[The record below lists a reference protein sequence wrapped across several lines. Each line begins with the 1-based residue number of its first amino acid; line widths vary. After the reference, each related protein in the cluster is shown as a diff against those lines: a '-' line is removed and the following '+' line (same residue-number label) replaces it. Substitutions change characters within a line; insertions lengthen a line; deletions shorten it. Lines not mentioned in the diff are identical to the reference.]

1 VRRAALLAAVLVL
14 ASAAPARAATI
25 SMSGSSVA
33 QAVLADLAYFYGR
46 EHPQRFAFVA
56 GGSGTGIADA
66 YRGVVSAGMVSRNL
80 GPSDP
85 PGLVLS
91 PFALS
96 GVCLVTNVSNPV
108 PGLTRAQVQDIVAGR
123 VTSWSQ
129 VPGSTRTDAI
139 VPVALD
145 PSGGAPQ
152 VFESVFVDINTP
164 VLWQPRIFAAAAQ
177 VRDFVESTP
186 AAFGYSDLAFAT
198 RLHTL
203 SYDGVPCT
211 RATIATG
218 AYPAQRPLGIVTKGP
233 PRGAVKRFVDW
244 IHRSRKARQVI
255 ATRYLPM
262 S

>member
-1 VRRAALLAAVLVL
+1 VRAALLIALLVL
-14 ASAAPARAATI
+14 AGAAPARAATI
-25 SMSGSSVA
+25 SMSGSSVSE
-33 QAVLADLAYFYGR
+33 AVLADLAYYYNR
-46 EHPQRFAFVA
+46 DHPQRFSFV
-56 GGSGTGIADA
+56 GGGTGTGITDA

-91 PFALS
+91 AFALS
-96 GVCLVTNVSNPV
+96 GVCLVTNVTNPV
-108 PGLTRAQVQDIVAGR
+108 PGVTRAQIQDIVAGR
-123 VTSWSQ
+123 VTSWTQ
-129 VPGSTRTDAI
+129 VPGSNRTDAI

-152 VFESVFVDINTP
+152 VFESVFVDINTA
-164 VLWQPRIFAAAAQ
+164 VGWTPRIYATAAQ
-177 VRDFVESTP
+177 VRDFVEATP
-186 AAFGYSDLAFAT
+186 AAFGYVDLAFAT

-203 SYDGVPCT
+203 TYEGVPCT

-233 PRGAVKRFVDW
+233 PRGAVKRFIDW
-244 IHRSRKARQVI
+244 VHRSRKARQVI
-255 ATRYLPM
+255 ATRYLPT